1 MDKKNNSSDN
11 SRTTCSRTSFQNS
24 TTNRFNSAG
33 YQRPNAK
40 DRLPVSDKERAV
52 MKVQFMD
59 LRGETDRDE
68 NNFFK

>member
-11 SRTTCSRTSFQNS
+11 SRTSFQNS

-59 LRGETDRDE
+59 LRGETDRE
-68 NNFFK
+68 QK